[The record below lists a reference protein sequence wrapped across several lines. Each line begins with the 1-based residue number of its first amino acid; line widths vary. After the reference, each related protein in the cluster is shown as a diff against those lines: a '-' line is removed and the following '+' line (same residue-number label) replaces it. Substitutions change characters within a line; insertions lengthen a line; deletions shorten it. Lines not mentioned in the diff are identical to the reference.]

1 MSSGFLRHRNKPKPL
16 DLSSSNLWPRNR
28 MVGAD
33 YLYYI
38 LLLVAV
44 GAFVYYLFTYRS
56 LSLLYLPALLG
67 GTLATLIVS
76 VISAILAILFG
87 WFGALAHLSNIKPL
101 HWLAVVYVEL
111 IRGTP
116 LLVQL
121 FLWYFGIRL
130 VLSNNSFDPHTI
142 LFNVMTVL
150 QSNSLVPDS
159 FDAYFYGILGLSF
172 NYGAYLTEVFRTGIL
187 SVDRG
192 QSESAMSLGLDARQ
206 TMRHIIL
213 PQAVRVIIP
222 PLTNNFI
229 TLIQDSAFLS
239 AIAVIELEYVT
250 IGFALPQTLPDQKM
264 FVFILGGL
272 LYLAMCYP
280 LSVVARL
287 MERRLSSD
295 RL

>member
-16 DLSSSNLWPRNR
+16 ALSGNLWPRNH

-33 YLYYI
+33 YLYY
-38 LLLVAV
+38 LLLLIAL
-44 GAFVYYLFTYRS
+44 GAFCYYLFTYRE
-56 LSLLYLPALLG
+56 LSFLYLPTLLG

-76 VISAILAILFG
+76 VISAIFAILFG
-87 WFGALAHLSNIKPL
+87 WFGAVSYLSRLKPL
-101 HWLAVVYVEL
+101 RWLAMAYVEL

-130 VLSNNSFDPHTI
+130 VLSNAGFDPHTI
-142 LFNVMTVL
+142 LFNAMTVL
-150 QSNSLVPDS
+150 QSNSLVPDA

-187 SVDRG
+187 SVDKG
-192 QSESAMSLGLDARQ
+192 QSEAAISLGLDARQ
-206 TMRHIIL
+206 TMRHIVL
-213 PQAVRVIIP
+213 PQAIRMIIP

-272 LYLAMCYP
+272 IYLAMCYP
-280 LSVVARL
+280 LSVVARI
-287 MERRLSSD
+287 MEHRLSAD